1 MLRTVKAKNAR
12 SKRALDKKQPK
23 VVENVK
29 KALFVPGSNANQ
41 LLHDLMVDLAALKK
55 PDVKRFSRKNEVR
68 PFEDASSIEFFSEK
82 NDASLI
88 VVATNNKKRPN
99 NLTFVRLFN
108 FQVYD
113 MIELRAANV
122 KVIDQFKSLTVQV
135 GLKPMF
141 TFNGGVFDTHPV
153 YQHIKSL
160 FLDFYRGQEVDLLDP
175 ASLQHVISI
184 SAEDVKEDDG
194 GNEVLPTVYFRVYLL
209 KTYKSNTPKV
219 PRVELQ
225 EIGPRVDFT
234 VGRRQGP
241 TDEME
246 KMAMKQRKIEAKTK
260 KNIETDLMGDKI
272 GRIHMQKQDLGKLQ
286 VRKMKGLK
294 RKFDEIEE
302 EEDVV
307 SGEEDDFGGFDSE

>member
-23 VVENVK
+23 VVENIK

-68 PFEDASSIEFFSEK
+68 PFEDTSSIEFFSEK

>member
-68 PFEDASSIEFFSEK
+68 PFEDTSSIEFFSEK

-122 KVIDQFKSLTVQV
+122 KVIDQFKSLTVEV

-294 RKFDEIEE
+294 RKFGEIEE